1 MSKKLFESIKQ
12 LWFIQPH
19 ELCFST
25 AMGCYYRNAGYQ
37 SLWEQL
43 AFFLYL
49 SLKQVYSPA
58 HTIPKMNSDFGAGCI
73 NHGNGISY
81 TLFYFKWSHSTQI
94 HFRPVVSVDTLFIS
108 VLKNSG
114 WYSCDGFCVDHAC
127 HWVNTSQE
135 PTEERFNFFTDS
147 EFSAHHGGESVAE
160 YLESEQKQRTRACPS
175 NPFPPQPSPSTV
187 VPFPTIYSDVDSISG

>member
-1 MSKKLFESIKQ
+1 MWRWHITNYAKRKLWVKSSLKALSSFDS
-12 LWFIQPH
+12 
-19 ELCFST
+19 FSPMNFSP

-108 VLKNSG
+108 VLKNSR
-114 WYSCDGFCVDHAC
+114 WYSCDGFCVDHSC
-127 HWVNTSQE
+127 HWANTSQE

-160 YLESEQKQRTRACPS
+160 YLESAEIKDQGMSQ
-175 NPFPPQPSPSTV
+175 
-187 VPFPTIYSDVDSISG
+187 